1 MGISDRLGQ
10 LFPGNRQ
17 TVEDERLLQL
27 YWNRAEHKKELSRL
41 QLERHE
47 LLEEI
52 KKHEGAATRSTERL
66 EELQEYLGDPEI
78 ATHALVY
85 FQLLALWKGCSAKL
99 GRFAQQLC
107 AQQMER
113 ERRRQL
119 IEFDQTR
126 RRQLA
131 EIDRRIAQARSE
143 TQTLEAQ
150 LKLTESE
157 LASLRGFWNYFR
169 RKRLNEE
176 LEAVRVKWDTSA
188 TRVTDLSDDRAGIE
202 DQQPSGLRE
211 LSVDGKRIVN
221 TAVIAY
227 AQQLVNLLSG
237 GGLAMLAK
245 ETTAK
250 SVFELRYGS
259 REDCVRL
266 MGQLREGR
274 GVIGKENEDLAG
286 LKERI
291 DALRS
296 GASYRSDEDTI
307 PLTDS
312 IGTLTVPSTPV
323 SGLESIN
330 RAGVNVLVDGY
341 WDVYEAL
348 LK

>member
-10 LFPGNRQ
+10 LFPGSRQ
-17 TVEDERLLQL
+17 VEDERLLNL
-27 YWNRAEHKKELSRL
+27 YWNRAELKKELTRL
-41 QLERHE
+41 QQEHHG

-52 KKHEGAATRSTERL
+52 RKHEGLLARSQERL
-66 EELQEYLGDPEI
+66 QELQDYLGDPEV

-85 FQLLALWKGCSAKL
+85 FQLRGLWQSGARRLA
-99 GRFAQQLC
+99 RFAEQLC
-107 AQQMER
+107 RQQQDR

-131 EIDRRIAQARSE
+131 EFDRAIAQARSE
-143 TQTLEAQ
+143 ADSLEAQ
-150 LKLTESE
+150 LKLSESE
-157 LASLRGFWNYFR
+157 LASLTGFWNYFR
-169 RKRLNEE
+169 RKRIAEE
-176 LEAVRVKWDTSA
+176 VQAIRTRWDVAA
-188 TRVTDLSDDRAGIE
+188 TRVTDLSDDRADIE
-202 DQQPSGLRE
+202 GQKPPALRD

-227 AQQLVNLLSG
+227 AQQLVNLLSA

-250 SVFELRYGS
+250 AVFEMRYGS

-266 MGQLREGR
+266 MALLREARALTGR
-274 GVIGKENEDLAG
+274 ESDDLAG

-291 DALRS
+291 DVLRA
-296 GASYRSDEDTI
+296 GAAYRGDEDTI

-312 IGTLTVPSTPV
+312 IGTLSPPSKPV

-330 RAGVNVLVDGY
+330 KAGVNVLVDDY
-341 WDVYEAL
+341 WDVYGSL

>member
-10 LFPGNRQ
+10 LFPGSNRQ
-17 TVEDERLLQL
+17 AIDEERLLQL
-27 YWNRAEHKKELSRL
+27 YWNRAELKKELGRL
-41 QLERHE
+41 QQERHE

-52 KKHEGAATRSTERL
+52 KKHEGTTIRAQERL
-66 EELQEYLGDPEI
+66 EELQDHLGDPEV
-78 ATHALVY
+78 AMHALVY
-85 FQLLALWKGCSAKL
+85 FQVRALWKAGAA
-99 GRFAQQLC
+99 RVAHFTAQLR
-107 AQQMER
+107 QQQQER

-131 EIDRRIAQARSE
+131 EFDRRVAEARAE

-150 LKLTESE
+150 LKLQESE
-157 LASLRGFWNYFR
+157 LAAMRGFWNYFR
-169 RKRLNEE
+169 RKRLAEE
-176 LEAVRVKWDTSA
+176 LVDVRARWDTAA
-188 TRVTDLSDDRAGIE
+188 TRVTDLSDDRAAIE
-202 DQQPSGLRE
+202 DQQPAPPRD

-227 AQQLVNLLSG
+227 AQQLVAALSA

-245 ETTAK
+245 ESTAK

-266 MGQLREGR
+266 MSLLREAKSVVSR
-274 GVIGKENEDLAG
+274 ENEDLAG

-291 DALRS
+291 DVLRA
-296 GASYRSDEDTI
+296 GASYRSDADTI

-312 IGTLTVPSTPV
+312 IGTLPLATPV
-323 SGLESIN
+323 SGLESID
-330 RAGVNVLVDGY
+330 RAGVNVLVDDY

-348 LK
+348 LQ